1 MCAALSAWDG
11 RLRFLS
17 GSAALLLRC
26 WVFFL
31 VPGVALGLSAVTSA
45 EGVIFALIGGL
56 ITRIF
61 VYNNWLG

>member
-1 MCAALSAWDG
+1 VCRFVGLGWEAAIFVGIRCAAVTMLG
-11 RLRFLS
+11 
-17 GSAALLLRC
+17 
-26 WVFFL
+26 FFL